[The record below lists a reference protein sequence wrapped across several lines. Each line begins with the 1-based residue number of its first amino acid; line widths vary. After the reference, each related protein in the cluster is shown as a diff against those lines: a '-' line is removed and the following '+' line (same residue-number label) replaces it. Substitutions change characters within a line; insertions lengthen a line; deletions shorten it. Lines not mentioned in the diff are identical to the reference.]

1 MLKKRKF
8 LLKCKNYLQKV
19 TGKYMKVALVC
30 DSPLLKKSLEIYLKE
45 SVSTYEACDFV
56 ISDKK
61 VKSKKP
67 ILFIGNREDATLK
80 VPFSKEE
87 VLSKTQQFY
96 QRHLKE
102 KYHDSDESA
111 LLEKELA
118 KLHKKHKEKIARIIR
133 EFHGER

>member
-19 TGKYMKVALVC
+19 TGLGMKVALVC

-45 SVSTYEACDFV
+45 SVSAYEECDFV

-67 ILFIGNREDATLK
+67 VLFIGKEEGAVLK

-96 QRHLKE
+96 LRHLDDGAE
-102 KYHDSDESA
+102 TEESEA
-111 LLEKELA
+111 LKRELA
-118 KLHKKHKEKIARIIR
+118 KLNKKHKEKIERIIR
-133 EFHGER
+133 EFHGKR